1 MFLCDETSQKMQW
14 RSVGR
19 VNDLRPG
26 LSGLMNMLS
35 IIGGKHLLVALTYSP
50 YFLLIFF
57 SILVALNIFN
67 LSRNTANVDHRKL
80 IEMIK
85 NCRKYNAKNY
95 RKKNN
100 VRVALETDASADAPQ
115 LPNANDDIDAV
126 ILNNYMT
133 ILEKEVVNFK
143 PPPTFDRAPD
153 LCN

>member
-1 MFLCDETSQKMQW
+1 MRLYT
-14 RSVGR
+14 
-19 VNDLRPG
+19 
-26 LSGLMNMLS
+26 
-35 IIGGKHLLVALTYSP
+35 ALISFY
-50 YFLLIFF
+50 YF

-67 LSRNTANVDHRKL
+67 LSQNTGNVYHRKL

-85 NCRKYNAKNY
+85 NCRKYNVKNY

-100 VRVALETDASADAPQ
+100 GRGALETDASADASQ
-115 LPNANDDIDAV
+115 LPKANDYVDAV

-133 ILEKEVVNFK
+133 ILEKEIVNFK

>member
-1 MFLCDETSQKMQW
+1 M
-14 RSVGR
+14 
-19 VNDLRPG
+19 N

-100 VRVALETDASADAPQ
+100 VRGALETDASADAP
-115 LPNANDDIDAV
+115 
-126 ILNNYMT
+126 
-133 ILEKEVVNFK
+133 
-143 PPPTFDRAPD
+143 
-153 LCN
+153 

>member
-1 MFLCDETSQKMQW
+1 MRLHT
-14 RSVGR
+14 
-19 VNDLRPG
+19 
-26 LSGLMNMLS
+26 
-35 IIGGKHLLVALTYSP
+35 ALISFY
-50 YFLLIFF
+50 FF

-100 VRVALETDASADAPQ
+100 VRGALETDASADAPQ
-115 LPNANDDIDAV
+115 LPNANDDVDAV